1 MLFVGGFL
9 PLFLFFSFIQKE
21 IRGKNLIFLFFSL
34 VFLLF
39 QGLLSFFVLSLLA
52 LLSFYLGKQV
62 RKQGKNFFFSSLL
75 LLCLPLLYCKYSSH
89 LTFLPVFV
97 RGVMP
102 FGISFYT
109 FRFLSYLA
117 DCRKEGKAE
126 ENFFAFALYAYAFP
140 LLSEGPILRYEE
152 MREEIRQR
160 SITMDK
166 LSQGLFRFSYGLFK
180 KLVLADALGKLA
192 ASFYTLEK
200 GNALS
205 AGGEIPSFL
214 AVFLS
219 SLSFMLQIYLD
230 FSAYTDM
237 AIGIGKMAGFSIPEN
252 FRFPYEAQSIRA
264 FWRRWHI
271 SLSLFFRDYVYIPL
285 GGNRVSF
292 WRRIGNLLV
301 VWVLTGMWH
310 GAGFNFILW
319 GLYFFL
325 LIVFELVLQK
335 WMPVLSGKVHRLP
348 KGCKGFLWRCFPFL
362 RHLYT
367 LIAIYFSW
375 ILFRYS
381 DFSALK
387 KVLLAHFFVGVRT
400 FADEKTILLFRNH
413 IFLLLL
419 SMVFSSSVFMKMDA
433 IFQDLIARGKLR
445 KERRERW
452 KERGVYG
459 IEDELEAVEEKERE
473 ERRNAE
479 EGLQEGIVQEEIV
492 PEEQS
497 ATEPGEEWMRHQRL
511 LRRIQ
516 RKTRWRIFLL
526 DYGEKIYYT
535 VKLILAVMAILLA
548 FSAMAGQ
555 SYTPFLY
562 NQF

>member
-1 MLFVGGFL
+1 MQFSDMLFVGGFL

-180 KLVLADALGKLA
+180 KLILADALGKLA
-192 ASFYTLEK
+192 ASFFTLEK

-205 AGGEIPSFL
+205 AGGEIPFTDQSASEDIMREFGVSKKTFKR
-214 AVFLS
+214 AVGTLYRS
-219 SLSFMLQIYLD
+219 RRIELL
-230 FSAYTDM
+230 
-237 AIGIGKMAGFSIPEN
+237 PE
-252 FRFPYEAQSIRA
+252 SIR
-264 FWRRWHI
+264 
-271 SLSLFFRDYVYIPL
+271 
-285 GGNRVSF
+285 
-292 WRRIGNLLV
+292 
-301 VWVLTGMWH
+301 LT
-310 GAGFNFILW
+310 
-319 GLYFFL
+319 
-325 LIVFELVLQK
+325 
-335 WMPVLSGKVHRLP
+335 
-348 KGCKGFLWRCFPFL
+348 
-362 RHLYT
+362 
-367 LIAIYFSW
+367 
-375 ILFRYS
+375 
-381 DFSALK
+381 K
-387 KVLLAHFFVGVRT
+387 K
-400 FADEKTILLFRNH
+400 
-413 IFLLLL
+413 
-419 SMVFSSSVFMKMDA
+419 
-433 IFQDLIARGKLR
+433 
-445 KERRERW
+445 
-452 KERGVYG
+452 
-459 IEDELEAVEEKERE
+459 
-473 ERRNAE
+473 
-479 EGLQEGIVQEEIV
+479 
-492 PEEQS
+492 
-497 ATEPGEEWMRHQRL
+497 
-511 LRRIQ
+511 
-516 RKTRWRIFLL
+516 
-526 DYGEKIYYT
+526 
-535 VKLILAVMAILLA
+535 
-548 FSAMAGQ
+548 
-555 SYTPFLY
+555 
-562 NQF
+562 